1 MYYYKNVKKGLVN
14 SLKWSLWPLKIIC
27 PQGTRHDDLIVWISI
42 GLKWYISWTIYSY
55 MHRALFNP
63 QKSAIWR
70 YVSPHFWF
78 LQRLK
83 INIILEN
90 SQEVKGEG
98 AWRVKNI
105 VFQFYYQ
112 KICWVITIEFYF
124 RTLWL
129 VICTVNYCVKK
140 C

>member
-1 MYYYKNVKKGLVN
+1 MTSDNCISQIDFLD
-14 SLKWSLWPLKIIC
+14 LKIIKIKIQALLLLRFNLRFETLLFDS
-27 PQGTRHDDLIVWISI
+27 PP
-42 GLKWYISWTIYSY
+42 IYSY

-63 QKSAIWR
+63 QKRAIWR

-78 LQRLK
+78 LERLK
-83 INIILEN
+83 INVILEN
-90 SQEVKGEG
+90 SQEVKRG

-129 VICTVNYCVKK
+129 VICTVNYYVKK